1 MKKAIAAVAIA
12 GSLTF
17 VGAGAAQALNDNY
30 TPTPAQ
36 GTVNDGTVAP
46 GETVVFS
53 SNEGLF
59 TPGEIIDI
67 AVDFV
72 AGQPEASGAA
82 AGAGRVGA
90 ALGGPILPMA
100 IVLEDTVTAD
110 AEGNFSYSFTPK
122 EEGTYTLTAT
132 GRESGQ
138 TVSATVVV
146 DAPAAGGVGG
156 GGTAV
161 GGTGTPGSSTTGGG
175 LANTGIDSAMLLWGA
190 AGIGA
195 LGLGA
200 GSIFVA
206 RRRAGAEA

>member
-1 MKKAIAAVAIA
+1 MKKILATVAIV

-17 VGAGAAQALNDNY
+17 VGAGAAQAY
-30 TPTPAQ
+30 TPTPAPA
-36 GTVNDGTVAP
+36 TVSDGTVAP

-53 SNEGLF
+53 SNQGLF

-67 AVDFV
+67 TVDFV
-72 AGQPEASGAA
+72 AGEPAASGTVS
-82 AGAGRVGA
+82 GAGQVGA
-90 ALGGPILPMA
+90 ALGGAILPMA
-100 IVLEDTVTAD
+100 IVLTDTVTAD
-110 AEGNFSYSFTPK
+110 AEGNFSYAVTLE

-138 TVSATVVV
+138 TVSATVAV
-146 DAPAAGGVGG
+146 DAPEA
-156 GGTAV
+156 TAV
-161 GGTGTPGSSTTGGG
+161 GGTTATTGTG

>member
-17 VGAGAAQALNDNY
+17 FGASAAQAY
-30 TPTPAQ
+30 TPDPAPA
-36 GTVNDGTVAP
+36 TVSDATVAP
-46 GETVVFS
+46 GEAVVFS
-53 SNEGLF
+53 SNESLF
-59 TPGEIIDI
+59 TPGEIVDI

-72 AGQPEASGAA
+72 ADEPEAA
-82 AGAGRVGA
+82 AGASGVGRVGA
-90 ALGGPILPMA
+90 AFGGVILPMA

-110 AEGNFSYSFTPK
+110 ANGNFSYSFTPQ

-132 GRESGQ
+132 GRDSGQ

-146 DAPAAGGVGG
+146 DAAAVGGVGG

-161 GGTGTPGSSTTGGG
+161 GGTGTGSTGTTGGG
-175 LANTGIDSAMLLWGA
+175 LADTGIDSAMLLWGA

-200 GSIFVA
+200 GSIFIA